1 MKRKTAVLLQNIAS
15 FGLGFFLG
23 GKALVNMINTYKN
36 RMDRA
41 HTNMMIL
48 NEWLEYVYSGGIIEK
63 YFHTHEYTR
72 VVVYGNGYIGR
83 RLVQA
88 LSKTEIEVTAVM
100 DKEISADGAGG
111 MIGTDSTIPD
121 SDCIIVTPIYYWDEI
136 YSMLRK
142 RTDIPIIS
150 IQTVINDA

>member
-1 MKRKTAVLLQNIAS
+1 MKRKTAILLQNIAS

-41 HTNMMIL
+41 HTNLMIL
-48 NEWLEYVYSGGIIEK
+48 NEWLEYLYSGGIIEK

-72 VVVYGNGYIGR
+72 VMVYGNGYIGK

-88 LSKTEIEVTAVM
+88 LSKTDIEVTAVM
-100 DKEISADGAGG
+100 DKEILAGGSEG
-111 MIGTDSTIPD
+111 MIGIDSVIPD
-121 SDCIIVTPIYYWDEI
+121 SDCIIVTPIFYWDAI
-136 YSMLRK
+136 YDMLRK
-142 RTDIPIIS
+142 RTSIPIIS
-150 IQTVINDA
+150 IQTVINDI